1 MYRYKNT
8 AAHWQQHSS
17 HKWEQIHKWGGKVNG
32 IWTVY
37 ITPITKERKT
47 RIQKIVG
54 TLPYYARWVDLTI
67 MVALGSIYF
76 KQANRNETTSQSI
89 NQFLNYNV
97 SHPDSTISYK
107 ESDMVLYV
115 HCDGSYLSKSQ
126 NCIRDMEGFFLGS
139 QYFDQIDNNGAIITI
154 SKIIKNIMASA
165 SETEYV
171 AVFINYR

>member
-1 MYRYKNT
+1 
-8 AAHWQQHSS
+8 
-17 HKWEQIHKWGGKVNG
+17 
-32 IWTVY
+32 
-37 ITPITKERKT
+37 
-47 RIQKIVG
+47 
-54 TLPYYARWVDLTI
+54 

-115 HCDGSYLSKSQ
+115 HCVDPTYQ
-126 NCIRDMEGFFLGS
+126 NPRTASEIWGGFFLGS
-139 QYFDQIDNNGAIITI
+139 QYFDQSDNNGAIITI

-165 SETEYV
+165 SEKEYV
-171 AVFINYR
+171 AIFINYR